1 VPESA
6 VELPTGIRIAYET
19 FGDPSGEPLLLVMG
33 LGGPMTWWHPD
44 LCRTLAGRGFF
55 VVRFD
60 NRDVGRSSRV
70 PGPVRLRR
78 STVVRAFLGDARHA
92 PYTLDDMADDAFGLL
107 EHLGIE
113 RAHVA
118 GVSMGGMIAQT
129 MALARPH
136 RVHSLVS
143 IMSTTGSRRA
153 GWQDPRLLPLLL
165 APVARTREEYVA
177 RAVRVWGSI
186 ASSVYPTSDD
196 DVAARAAE
204 TWDRGYDPEGG
215 ARQTLA
221 VLAQPDRTRDLGSL
235 RMPVTI
241 VHGLADKLVHP
252 SGGRATA
259 RAVPGSEL
267 VLVPGMAHDL
277 PRPLHGLVVDAV
289 ERTAARAVG
298 RHDLSPR

>member
-1 VPESA
+1 MTA
-6 VELPTGIRIAYET
+6 ARIGQMTIEYET
-19 FGDPSGEPLLLVMG
+19 TGEGQPLLLVMG
-33 LGGPMTWWHPD
+33 LASQLIHWPD
-44 LCRTLAGRGFF
+44 DFVDELSERGFR
-55 VVRFD
+55 VIRFD

-70 PGPVRLRR
+70 PNGVPVRKAD
-78 STVVRAFLGDARHA
+78 VVRAYLGDRRYA

-107 EHLGIE
+107 DHLDIG
-113 RAHVA
+113 RAHVT